1 MNIELDPVEARV
13 LGCLLEKARLTPDQY
28 PLTLNALVAAC
39 NQKTSR
45 DPVLSLSP
53 AQVQRAARQLAD
65 RHLVTRHENFR
76 SGVEKFEQAFCN
88 TTFGRLQFSPAE
100 YAIVCLLLLRGAQT
114 PGELRSR
121 SGRLHGFADNEAVR
135 AVLQGLAER
144 EDGPFVVR
152 LARAPGRQDSSWMH
166 LFCGEVAGAQDSGA
180 TSSIAVETPIQAPTQ
195 APART
200 APAAAEARDD
210 RIDELEMRV
219 AELEQ
224 AVAALSERLA
234 RHG

>member
-1 MNIELDPVEARV
+1 MTYTHGALIPSGTHVNIELDAIEARV

-28 PLTLNALVAAC
+28 PLTLNALVNAC

-45 DPVLSLSP
+45 DPVLSLDP
-53 AQVQRAARQLAD
+53 GTVQRTARQLAE

-76 SGVEKFEQAFCN
+76 SGIEKFEQALCN

-100 YAIVCLLLLRGAQT
+100 YAMLCLLLLRGAQT

-121 SGRLHGFADNEAVR
+121 SGRLHEFGDNEEVR

-152 LARAPGRQDSSWMH
+152 LPRTPGRQDATWMH
-166 LFCGEVAGAQDSGA
+166 LFCGPVAMA
-180 TSSIAVETPIQAPTQ
+180 ERAPPP
-195 APART
+195 APPSTGRS
-200 APAAAEARDD
+200 D
-210 RIDELEMRV
+210 RLGELEQRV
-219 AELEQ
+219 AELEA
-224 AVAALSERLA
+224 AVAALSARLA
-234 RHG
+234 RHD